1 MNSRNRKKIS
11 NRGHDARGS
20 LCAGLSLLGIMFL
33 ALTWGDGLA
42 QVEQNRFATEIAAV
56 VAASNIYNPASI
68 AEDCE
73 YMGAVLRDGDQYVYT
88 AGAGRRRRD
97 KVTVK
102 IEILAGF
109 ELVALWHTHGA
120 AASGRKYF
128 SQVDTNLAEKLQVPF
143 YLADFT
149 GQLKV
154 FEPGTRTLSVLHAKR
169 LGLTAVRG
177 HAKGRKVMDDTGDVI
192 RIKVKG

>member
-1 MNSRNRKKIS
+1 MNNRIRKQISSRCNY
-11 NRGHDARGS
+11 ARGS
-20 LCAGLSLLGIMFL
+20 LCAGLSVLTIAVLT
-33 ALTWGDGLA
+33 LTWSDGLA
-42 QVEQNRFATEIAAV
+42 QAEENRFGTEIAAV
-56 VAASNIYNPASI
+56 IAASNLYNPTSI
-68 AEDCE
+68 AEDRE
-73 YMGAVLRDGDQYVYT
+73 YMGAVLRDGEQYLYT
-88 AGAGRRRRD
+88 AGAGRQRRD

-102 IEILAGF
+102 IEILTGF

-128 SQVDTNLAEKLQVPF
+128 SQVDTDLAEKLQIPF

-169 LGLTAVRG
+169 LGLTAAGG
-177 HAKGRKVMDDTGDVI
+177 HAKGQKVMDDTGDVI